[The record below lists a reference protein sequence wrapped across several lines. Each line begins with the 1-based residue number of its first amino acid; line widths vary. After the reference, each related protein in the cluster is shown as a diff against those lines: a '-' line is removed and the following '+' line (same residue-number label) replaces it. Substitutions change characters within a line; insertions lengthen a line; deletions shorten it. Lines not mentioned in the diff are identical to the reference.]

1 MGFTL
6 DKLNEIKEA
15 VQEEKEQTETNSVV
29 EELAKTRKKMEEL
42 QSEVATLNSTLNFL
56 LTSMDGNV
64 AKLKKA
70 NMVEVTPEAKAFLDE
85 QGKVLGNKMIDLL
98 DTKSR
103 KIIARMTY
111 QSDRVQIPTSA
122 SYVIGLTLVILLV
135 QFVLLC
141 FLNGYVIHSEE
152 LERFSWMMG
161 GLAVITDTLTIALF
175 CWLRRHE

>member
-29 EELAKTRKKMEEL
+29 EELAETRKKMEEL

-56 LTSMDGNV
+56 LTSVDRNV
-64 AKLKKA
+64 SKLKKA
-70 NMVEVTPEAKAFLDE
+70 NTVEVTPETKAFLE
-85 QGKVLGNKMIDLL
+85 AEGKALCDKLITSL
-98 DTKSR
+98 DAKSR

-122 SYVIGLTLVILLV
+122 SYVLGLTLVILLV
-135 QFVLLC
+135 QLVLLC
-141 FLNGYVIHSEE
+141 FLNGYVIHSEV
-152 LERFSWMMG
+152 LDRFCWMMG
-161 GLAVITDTLTIALF
+161 GLVVVTDILTIALF